1 MLKKLSLAALIA
13 MGSMSVASATPLT
26 KAIENVNLGGFLRYR
41 LTRTDN
47 GTTKKTEHEYKAVLK
62 FVGAVDEN
70 LKYAF
75 KPVALHFDNSDAANV
90 EKQFFI
96 VEMNLKYSKDNYTV
110 AAGEMMI
117 NTPLTDPT
125 ADHGTGVV
133 GTYKTD
139 AGTLIGA
146 AFLDSN
152 VGDENIYT
160 VGFKGKTQ
168 GISYDL
174 FYFNVEDTVDS
185 ELYAKVAVPAG
196 PVTVLA
202 QYVTQSPK
210 NGDTQSFAAL
220 AATGKFNNVNV
231 TAAYSNFGKDG
242 SYVQLGSDDSGLI
255 KAGEQIAD
263 LVGGKTKKDKSK
275 VNIKD
280 DNAIAL
286 KASANVSGYT
296 VGGDFVTTSDHG
308 QEYVLRAAK
317 AYSKKLKFSG
327 YYSVRVPD
335 SGDNSTKLRVEAL
348 YKF

>member
-1 MLKKLSLAALIA
+1 MLKKLSLAALIV

-26 KAIENVNLGGFLRYR
+26 KAIENVNLGGYLRYR
-41 LTRTDN
+41 LTRTDD
-47 GTTKKTEHEYKAVLK
+47 GTTKKTTHEYKAVLK

-75 KPVALHFDNSDAANV
+75 KPVGVHKDITGTNS
-90 EKQFFI
+90 EKQFKI

-133 GTYKTD
+133 GTYKINY
-139 AGTLIGA
+139 GTLIGA
-146 AFLDSN
+146 AFVDSS
-152 VGDENIYT
+152 VTDKNIYT

-196 PVTVLA
+196 PVTVSA

-210 NGDTQSFAAL
+210 TGKTQSFAAL
-220 AATGKFNNVNV
+220 AAAGKFNNINV
-231 TAAYSNFGKDG
+231 TAAYLNFGKDG
-242 SYVQLGSDDSGLI
+242 SAVQLGNDDSGLI

-263 LVGGKTKKDKSK
+263 KVGAS
-275 VNIKD
+275 IAD

-327 YYSVRVPD
+327 YYSVFVPD
-335 SGDNSTKLRVEAL
+335 SGDNKTRLRVEAL